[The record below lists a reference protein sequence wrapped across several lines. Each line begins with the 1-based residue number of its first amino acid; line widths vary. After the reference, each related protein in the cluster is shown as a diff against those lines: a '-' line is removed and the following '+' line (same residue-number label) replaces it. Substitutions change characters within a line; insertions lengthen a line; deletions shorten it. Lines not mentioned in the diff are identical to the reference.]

1 QNGQQI
7 VDEPMGEDDINPQT
21 EEGSIKEI
29 AITHHVKEGHEK
41 ADPSQFE
48 LLKVLGQGSFGKVF
62 LVKKIS
68 GSDAR
73 QLYAMKVLK
82 KATLKVRDR
91 VRTKMERDI
100 LVEVNHPFI
109 VKLHYAFQTEGKLYL
124 ILDFLRGG
132 DLFTRLSKE
141 VMFTEDDV
149 KFYLAELA
157 LALDHLHSLGII
169 YRDLKPE
176 NILLDE
182 EGHIKLTDFG
192 LSKESI
198 DHEKKAYSFCGTVE
212 YMAPEVVNRRGHT
225 QSADWWSFGVLMF
238 EMLTGTLP
246 FQGKDRKETM
256 TMILKAKLGMP
267 QFLSLEAQSLLRML
281 FKRNPANRLGA
292 GPDGVEEIKRH
303 AFFSKIDWNKLYRR
317 EIHPP
322 FKPATGRPEDTFYF
336 DPEFTA
342 KTPKDSPGI
351 PPSANAHQLFR
362 GFSFVAIAS
371 DDESQAMQTVG
382 VHSIVQQLHRNSI
395 QFTDGYEVKEDIGVG
410 SYSVCKRCI
419 HKASNMEYAVKII
432 DKSKRDPTE
441 EIEILLR
448 YGQHPNII
456 TLKDVYDDGKY
467 VYVVTELMKGGELL
481 DKILR
486 QKFFSEREASAVLFT
501 ITKTVEYLHAQ
512 GVVHRDLKP
521 SNILY
526 VDESGNPESI
536 RICDFGF
543 AKQLRAENG
552 LLMTPCYTAN
562 FVAPEVL
569 KRQGYDAACD
579 IWSLGVLLYTMLT
592 GYTPFA
598 NGPDDTPEE
607 ILARIGSGKFSLSGG
622 YWNSVS
628 DTAKASDLVS
638 KMLHVDPHQRLTA
651 AQVLS
656 HPWIVHCDQLPQY
669 QLNRQDAPHL
679 VKGAMAAT
687 YSALNRNQS
696 PVLEPV
702 GRSTLAQ
709 RRGIKK
715 ITSTAL

>member
-1 QNGQQI
+1 
-7 VDEPMGEDDINPQT
+7 
-21 EEGSIKEI
+21 EEGNIKEI

-109 VKLHYAFQTEGKLYL
+109 VKLHYGELQKNSFLCFGAGVTFTDFTCKIHCLLFQ
-124 ILDFLRGG
+124 
-132 DLFTRLSKE
+132 

-267 QFLSLEAQSLLRML
+267 QFLSPEAQSLLRML

-410 SYSVCKRCI
+410 SYSICKRCI

-622 YWNSVS
+622 YWNTVS
-628 DTAKASDLVS
+628 DTAKADLVS

>member
-1 QNGQQI
+1 
-7 VDEPMGEDDINPQT
+7 

-371 DDESQAMQTVG
+371 DDENQAMQTVG

-501 ITKTVEYLHAQ
+501 ITKTVEYLHTQ

-628 DTAKASDLVS
+628 DTAKASIFALSLGGSGTDCSDLVS
-638 KMLHVDPHQRLTA
+638 KMLHVDPRQRLTA